1 MSCLRVCIAFVAVTI
16 LSPVSG
22 LRRMPVCCSP
32 ISVPM
37 SSVSIGMTLALQILA
52 TACWGA
58 AAAVSRST

>member
-1 MSCLRVCIAFVAVTI
+1 MTI